1 MTTLTTC
8 RVLVCL
14 AGAAAIP
21 LGAAEVTPLKSVSA
35 FASVTD
41 ENARSVALFVE
52 AAKVITSPRCMN
64 CHPATRQAT
73 QGDDLHAH
81 VPPMFGGRYGVGVPG
96 LPCRSCHGASNTVTL
111 AESIATIPGNPA
123 WGLAPASMA
132 WQGKTLR
139 EICLQIQDPA
149 RNGNRDLAKLRQHM
163 ATDSAIAWAFRPGD
177 GRAPAPGTQAQFAA
191 LIDAWIVT
199 GAQCPQR

>member
-1 MTTLTTC
+1 MTTLRIC
-8 RVLVCL
+8 RVMACL
-14 AGAAAIP
+14 AAAAIP
-21 LGAAEVTPLKSVSA
+21 LGAAEVVPLKPVSA

-41 ENARSVALFVE
+41 PKARSVAVFAE

-64 CHPATRQAT
+64 CHPSTRQAT
-73 QGDDLHAH
+73 QGDDLHPH
-81 VPPMFGGRYGVGVPG
+81 VPLMYGGRYGVGVPG
-96 LPCRSCHGASNTVTL
+96 LPCRACHGPSNVSTL
-111 AESIATIPGNPA
+111 AESIASIPGNPA

-132 WQGKTLR
+132 WQGKSLR
-139 EICLQIQDPA
+139 EICLQIQDPS
-149 RNGNRDLAKLRQHM
+149 RNGGRDLAKLREHM

-191 LIDAWIVT
+191 LIDAWIAT